1 MFHQHDDMDE
11 ENTRIL
17 ERIGEKLGKEE
28 TCIIEYK

>member
-17 ERIGEKLGKEE
+17 ERIGEKLGKEK
-28 TCIIEYK
+28 TCII